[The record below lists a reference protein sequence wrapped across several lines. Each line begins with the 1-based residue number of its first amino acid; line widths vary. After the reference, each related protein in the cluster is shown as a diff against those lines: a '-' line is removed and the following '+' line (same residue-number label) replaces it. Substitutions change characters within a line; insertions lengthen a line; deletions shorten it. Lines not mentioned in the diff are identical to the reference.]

1 MQNNKNTLKVC
12 DLILGKLYVFNN
24 HPLCIFKNM
33 NVGNYDII
41 GTLKEFEPFLLLSLA
56 EVINDDRYF
65 SCRILTKNGITGW
78 IAVSANELQFAK
90 PTI

>member
-24 HPLCIFKNM
+24 HPLSIFKNM

-41 GTLKEFEPFLLLSLA
+41 GTLKDFEPFLLLSLA

-65 SCRILTKNGITGW
+65 SCRILTKNGIMGW